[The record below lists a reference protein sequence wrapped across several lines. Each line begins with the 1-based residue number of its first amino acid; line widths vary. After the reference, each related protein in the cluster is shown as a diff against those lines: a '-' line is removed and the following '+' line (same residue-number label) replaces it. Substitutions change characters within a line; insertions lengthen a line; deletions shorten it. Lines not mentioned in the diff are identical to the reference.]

1 MSVDNVTRFYHK
13 KKDNDQ
19 LVEDFNKLNG
29 PTKTA
34 KDGSRVKFLTNGSIA
49 VLRLGDS
56 TIDGVLEIH
65 DKGLSNKYRV
75 KVKYTK

>member
-13 KKDNDQ
+13 NRGNSQ
-19 LVEDFNKLNG
+19 LVEDFDKLQG

-34 KDGSRVKFLTNGSIA
+34 KDGSKVKFLSNGSIA

-56 TIDGVLEIH
+56 STDGVLEIH
-65 DKGLSNKYRV
+65 DKGLSSKYKV
-75 KVKYTK
+75 KVRYTK